1 MNKIEIISAK
11 NPRCRESE
19 PGVITLDV
27 RFSHLPSEVPFA
39 ARQDD
44 EEAHG
49 QELYLRASS
58 GEFGSIAVAPIE
70 PPSEEQQRA
79 EIDSLLKQVAAEMAP
94 LEDAEKIGIITDSEA
109 AKLLAWRRY
118 RVALYRLPESEG
130 WPADV
135 EWPHVQWPEPPS
147 STQPITLTSA
157 AVRLQHIIN

>member
-27 RFSHLPSEVPFA
+27 RFSHLPSEVPFTA
-39 ARQDD
+39 CRNDC
-44 EEAHG
+44 EEHG
-49 QELYLRASS
+49 RELYSRAVF
-58 GEFGSIAVAPIE
+58 GEFGPIE
-70 PPSEEQQRA
+70 VVTQPPPSEAEQR
-79 EIDSLLKQVAAEMAP
+79 DCLDGKLKQAATTMAP

-109 AKLLAWRRY
+109 AKLLTWRRY

-135 EWPHVQWPEPPS
+135 EWPESPENE
-147 STQPITLTSA
+147 QE
-157 AVRLQHIIN
+157 VE

>member
-27 RFSHLPSEVPFA
+27 RFSHLPSEVPFTA
-39 ARQDD
+39 CRNDC
-44 EEAHG
+44 EEHG
-49 QELYLRASS
+49 RELYSRAMF
-58 GEFGSIAVAPIE
+58 GEFGPIEVVPIE

-79 EIDSLLKQVAAEMAP
+79 EIGSLLKQVAAKMAP

-135 EWPHVQWPEPPS
+135 EWPERPES
-147 STQPITLTSA
+147 EQE
-157 AVRLQHIIN
+157 VE